1 MYTAYRNMFK
11 EPGFFRKKA
20 VPEAP
25 LIPLRMRREGGRGPP
40 ARGPTG
46 SRGTPQ
52 WQLLNTRHDRVIQK
66 TQNV

>member
-11 EPGFFRKKA
+11 VPGFFRKKA

-40 ARGPTG
+40 AR
-46 SRGTPQ
+46 
-52 WQLLNTRHDRVIQK
+52 
-66 TQNV
+66 